1 MEKILTR
8 MGDGSRVEM
17 TTAEIQQDLEAGSQ
31 DAAERAIVPPLTDDE
46 IKYLLDLYKC
56 KDRGMLSNL

>member
-17 TTAEIQQDLEAGSQ
+17 TVAEIQQDLEAGAQ
-31 DAAERAIVPPLTDDE
+31 DAAERAWCPL
-46 IKYLLDLYKC
+46 
-56 KDRGMLSNL
+56 